1 MRHFLTLVLF
11 LASTVCFSQ
20 DTPADPKTA
29 KKDISFLEQY
39 REAAT
44 QKWEKAIVE
53 IEQRDQ
59 SEVDPD
65 DAVLFIGSSSIR
77 RWESIKDDIKPYKPI
92 QRGYGGAKFSDLAI
106 YAERIIQ
113 PHQYKA
119 LVVFVGND
127 VSGRDSDHTPDQVEK
142 LVRYVIDV
150 SQAHQPKAPILII
163 EVTPTSKRFKAW
175 PKIRELNARLREV
188 TLTSNDTYFLPTAE
202 YYLDAKGKPKDH
214 LFVSDLLHLNSDG
227 YKLWSKLIRKRLGE
241 IVEK

>member
-119 LVVFVGND
+119 CLLYT
-127 VSGRDSDHTPDQVEK
+127 SPSPRDLS
-142 LVRYVIDV
+142 
-150 SQAHQPKAPILII
+150 
-163 EVTPTSKRFKAW
+163 TSRMPSSA
-175 PKIRELNARLREV
+175 
-188 TLTSNDTYFLPTAE
+188 
-202 YYLDAKGKPKDH
+202 
-214 LFVSDLLHLNSDG
+214 
-227 YKLWSKLIRKRLGE
+227 
-241 IVEK
+241 